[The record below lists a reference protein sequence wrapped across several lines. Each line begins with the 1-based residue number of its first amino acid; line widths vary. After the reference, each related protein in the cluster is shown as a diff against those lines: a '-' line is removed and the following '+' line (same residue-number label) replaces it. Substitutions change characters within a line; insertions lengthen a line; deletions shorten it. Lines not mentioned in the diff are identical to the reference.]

1 MADGMDL
8 SRYANLFLAESRE
21 HLQTCNRLLLEL
33 ERSPHATEPVVGIF
47 RAMHTLKGMSA
58 TMGYENLA
66 ALSHHAE
73 NLLALLRERVSS
85 AEGDLVDLLFRAVDT
100 LEQSLDEAV
109 AGRDDRLNFAA
120 LIVDLDTAAAN
131 AQSRT
136 GEMRAVRSARETVE
150 AAAAAADATPATGRL
165 VRVSIRADAVM
176 RGGRAA
182 LALKR
187 AEALGHVSGIRPAV
201 TAFEQQDFDGHFSFR
216 LHTDVTDTILE
227 TAIRGAGDI
236 ESVAIGEAPAPAPIE
251 DPAAPGG
258 ARHIRVDLRRLDA
271 LMNHMG
277 ELVVAKGRLAEVVG
291 QAPSPD
297 LEAVSARIG
306 RLVSEMQTE
315 VIQSRLTPV
324 WQVFDR
330 YPRLVRDLAR
340 QLGKRVDL
348 QIEGGDI
355 ELDRAIL
362 DEIGDPL
369 LHLLRNAVDHGIE
382 SAAERRR
389 LGKPEM
395 GRIVLSAAR
404 DRSGVAV
411 RVMDDGRGIDRKK
424 ITERAVKDG
433 FMDSVSDQLTDD
445 VLLKV
450 LGRPGFSTAATITD
464 VSGRGVGI
472 DVVLTRVRALGGAAS
487 IESELGRGTTIVL
500 RLPVTLAVLRV
511 LLTRVGRERYAVP
524 LAHVSETVEFNPGRA
539 TSMGGKE
546 ALVLRDRVIPATRL
560 RDLLS
565 VPGDL
570 GPARPPAIIL
580 ETGNRKSALVVDAL
594 LGQQEIVVEPF
605 EAPSGMLPLF
615 SGATILGDGEPA
627 LILDAA
633 ALV

>member
-1 MADGMDL
+1 MDL

-21 HLQTCNRLLLEL
+21 HLQACNRLLLDL
-33 ERSPHATEPVVGIF
+33 ERSPNASEPVVGIF
-47 RAMHTLKGMSA
+47 RAMHTLKGMAA
-58 TMGYENLA
+58 TMGYANLA
-66 ALSHHAE
+66 ALAHRTE
-73 NLLALLRERVSS
+73 NLLALLRERVAS
-85 AEGDLVDLLFRAVDT
+85 AEGDLIDLLFRAVDSF
-100 LEQSLDEAV
+100 EQSLDDAV
-109 AGRDDRLNFAA
+109 GGSDDRLDFGS
-120 LIVDLDTAAAN
+120 LIADLDRAAEL

-136 GEMRAVRSARETVE
+136 GEMRAVRSARETLE
-150 AAAAAADATPATGRL
+150 ATIGGKPEPVATGRL
-165 VRVSIRADAVM
+165 IRVTIKPDTAM
-176 RGGRAA
+176 RGGRAV

-187 AEALGHVSGIRPAV
+187 AEALGHVTGVRPAL
-201 TAFEQQDFDGHFSFR
+201 TDFEKQDFDGKFSFR
-216 LHTDVTDTILE
+216 LHTDVTDQLIE
-227 TAIRGAGDI
+227 SAIRGAG
-236 ESVAIGEAPAPAPIE
+236 EVATVSIGEAPVPAPIE
-251 DPAAPGG
+251 DPAAPGA

-271 LMNHMG
+271 LMNYMG

-291 QAPSPD
+291 QTPTPE
-297 LEAVSARIG
+297 LEAISARIG
-306 RLVSEMQTE
+306 RLVSEMQGE
-315 VIQSRLTPV
+315 VIQARLTPV

-348 QIEGGDI
+348 LIEGGDI

-382 SAAERRR
+382 SPAERRR
-389 LGKPEM
+389 SNKHEM

-411 RVMDDGRGIDRKK
+411 RVADDGRGIDRKK
-424 ITERAVKDG
+424 ILERAVKDRILES
-433 FMDSVSDQLTDD
+433 MSDELTDD

-450 LGRPGFSTAATITD
+450 IGRPGFSTATAVTD

-487 IESELGRGTTIVL
+487 IESEVGRGTSITL

-524 LAHVSETVEFNPGRA
+524 LAHVAETVEYDPA
-539 TSMGGKE
+539 KSTSMGGRE
-546 ALVLRDRVIPATRL
+546 ALVLRDRVIPTTRL
-560 RDLLS
+560 RDLLK
-565 VPGDL
+565 VIGD
-570 GPARPPAIIL
+570 GAPVRPPAIIL
-580 ETGNRKSALVVDAL
+580 ESGDRKSALVVDAL

-605 EAPSGMLPLF
+605 EAPRGMLPVF

-633 ALV
+633 ALM

>member
-1 MADGMDL
+1 MDF

-21 HLQTCNRLLLEL
+21 HLQACNRLLLEL
-33 ERSPHATEPVVGIF
+33 ERTPHAAEPVVGIF

-66 ALSHHAE
+66 SLAHHAE
-73 NLLALLRERVSS
+73 NLLSLLRERLSG
-85 AEGDLVDLLFRAVDT
+85 AEGDLIDLLFRAVGT

-109 AGRDDRLNFAA
+109 AGRDDRLNFGALLAELDQAA
-120 LIVDLDTAAAN
+120 EQ

-150 AAAAAADATPATGRL
+150 AAVAAADAPAATGRL
-165 VRVSIRADAVM
+165 VRVTIKPDAVM

-187 AEALGHVSGIRPAV
+187 AEALGHVTGIRPAV
-201 TAFEQQDFDGHFSFR
+201 TAFESQDFDGRFSFR
-216 LHTDVTDTILE
+216 LHTDVTDAIIE
-227 TAIRGAGDI
+227 SAIRGAGDI
-236 ESVAIGEAPAPAPIE
+236 DTVAVGEAPIPAPIE
-251 DPAAPGG
+251 DPLAHGG

-271 LMNHMG
+271 LMNYMG
-277 ELVVAKGRLAEVVG
+277 ELVVAKGRLAEVVA

-297 LEAVSARIG
+297 LEAVSARIS

-389 LGKPEM
+389 AGKPEM
-395 GRIVLSAAR
+395 GRIVLAAAR

-411 RVMDDGRGIDRKK
+411 RVSDDGRGIDRKK
-424 ITERAVKDG
+424 IAERAVKDG
-433 FMDSVSDQLTDD
+433 FMESVTDQLTDD

-450 LGRPGFSTAATITD
+450 LGRPGFSTAPTVTD

-524 LAHVSETVEFNPGRA
+524 LAHVSETIEFDRLRT
-539 TSMGGKE
+539 TSLGGKE
-546 ALVLRDRVIPATRL
+546 ALVLRDRVIPTSRL

-565 VPGDL
+565 VPGEP

-580 ETGNRKSALVVDAL
+580 DTGSRKSALVVDAL

-605 EAPSGMLPLF
+605 EAPRGMLPLF

-633 ALV
+633 AIM

>member
-1 MADGMDL
+1 MDL

-21 HLQTCNRLLLEL
+21 HLQACNRLLLEL
-33 ERSPHATEPVVGIF
+33 ERTPHASEPVVGIF
-47 RAMHTLKGMSA
+47 RAMHTLKGMAA
-58 TMGYENLA
+58 TMGYENIA
-66 ALSHHAE
+66 ALAHHSE
-73 NLLALLRERVSS
+73 NLLSVLRERVAG
-85 AEGDLVDLLFRAVDT
+85 AEGDLIDLLFRAVDT
-100 LEQSLDEAV
+100 LEQSIDEAI
-109 AGRDDRLNFAA
+109 AGRDDGLNFSTLLAELDNAA
-120 LIVDLDTAAAN
+120 SQ

-150 AAAAAADATPATGRL
+150 ASIAGAAAAAPSTGKL
-165 VRVSIRADAVM
+165 VRVSIKADAVM

-182 LALKR
+182 LVMKR
-187 AEALGHVSGIRPAV
+187 AEALGHVTGLRPAV
-201 TAFEQQDFDGHFSFR
+201 TAFEQQDFDGRFSFR
-216 LHTDVTDTILE
+216 LHTDVTDVVIE
-227 TAIRGAGDI
+227 AAIRGAGDVD
-236 ESVAIGEAPAPAPIE
+236 SVAIGEAPVPAPIE
-251 DPAAPGG
+251 DPVTNGG
-258 ARHIRVDLRRLDA
+258 TRHIRVDLRRLDA

-277 ELVVAKGRLAEVVG
+277 ELVVAKGRLAEVVA
-291 QAPSPD
+291 QTPTPD
-297 LEAVSARIG
+297 LEAVSARIS

-330 YPRLVRDLAR
+330 YPRVVRDLAR

-382 SAAERRR
+382 STAERRR

-395 GRIVLSAAR
+395 GRIVLAAAR

-411 RVMDDGRGIDRKK
+411 RVSDDGRGVDRTK
-424 ITERAVKDG
+424 IAERAVRDG
-433 FMDSVSDQLTDD
+433 IMDSVTDQLTDD

-450 LGRPGFSTAATITD
+450 LGRPGFSTAATVTD

-487 IESELGRGTTIVL
+487 IESEVGRGTTIVL

-524 LAHVSETVEFNPGRA
+524 LAHVAETVEFDTART

-546 ALVLRDRVIPATRL
+546 AFVLRDRVIPTTRL
-560 RDLLS
+560 RELLQ
-565 VPGDL
+565 VPDG
-570 GPARPPAIIL
+570 GAPIRPPAVIL
-580 ETGNRKSALVVDAL
+580 ESGNRKSALVVDAL

-605 EAPSGMLPLF
+605 EAPRGMFPLF

>member
-1 MADGMDL
+1 MDL

-21 HLQTCNRLLLEL
+21 HLQACNRLLLDL
-33 ERSPHATEPVVGIF
+33 ERSPHSSEPVVGIF
-47 RAMHTLKGMSA
+47 RAMHTLKGMAA
-58 TMGYENLA
+58 TMGYANLA
-66 ALSHHAE
+66 ALAHRSE
-73 NLLALLRERVSS
+73 NLLALLRERVAA
-85 AEGDLVDLLFRAVDT
+85 AETDLIDLLFRAVDT
-100 LEQSLDEAV
+100 FEQSLDDAV
-109 AGRDDRLNFAA
+109 AGRDDGLDFAN
-120 LIVDLDTAAAN
+120 LIADLDRAAEN

-136 GEMRAVRSARETVE
+136 GEMRAVRSARETIE
-150 AAAAAADATPATGRL
+150 AAVGGKLEPSATGRL
-165 VRVSIRADAVM
+165 IRVAIKPDAAM
-176 RGGRAA
+176 RGGRAV

-187 AEALGHVSGIRPAV
+187 AEALGHVTGIRPAV
-201 TAFEQQDFDGHFSFR
+201 TDYEKQEFDGKFSFR
-216 LHTDVTDTILE
+216 LHTDVTDQVIE
-227 TAIRGAGDI
+227 AAIRGAGEVDTV
-236 ESVAIGEAPAPAPIE
+236 SIGEAPVPAPLE

-258 ARHIRVDLRRLDA
+258 TRHIRVDLRRLDA
-271 LMNHMG
+271 LMNYMG

-291 QAPSPD
+291 QTPTPE
-297 LEAVSARIG
+297 LEAISARVS
-306 RLVSEMQTE
+306 RLVSEMQSE
-315 VIQSRLTPV
+315 VIQARLTPV

-348 QIEGGDI
+348 LIEGGDI

-382 SAAERRR
+382 SPAERRR
-389 LGKPEM
+389 SGKHEM

-411 RVMDDGRGIDRKK
+411 RVADDGRGIDRKK
-424 ITERAVKDG
+424 ILERAVKDG
-433 FMDSVSDQLTDD
+433 IVESMSDELTDD

-450 LGRPGFSTAATITD
+450 LGRPGFSTATAVTD

-487 IESELGRGTTIVL
+487 IDSEIGRGTTIAL

-524 LAHVSETVEFNPGRA
+524 LAHVAETVEYDPKKS
-539 TSMGGKE
+539 TSMGGRE
-546 ALVLRDRVIPATRL
+546 ALVLRDRVIPTTRL
-560 RDLLS
+560 RDLLR
-565 VPGDL
+565 VNGD
-570 GPARPPAIIL
+570 GAPARPPAIIL
-580 ETGNRKSALVVDAL
+580 ESGERKSALVVDAL

-605 EAPSGMLPLF
+605 EAPRGMFPVF
-615 SGATILGDGEPA
+615 SGATILGDGQPA

-633 ALV
+633 ALM

>member
-1 MADGMDL
+1 MDL
-8 SRYANLFLAESRE
+8 SRYANLFLAEGRE
-21 HLQTCNRLLLEL
+21 HLQACNRLLLEL
-33 ERSPHATEPVVGIF
+33 ERSPHAAEPVVGIF
-47 RAMHTLKGMSA
+47 RAMHTLKGMAA
-58 TMGYENLA
+58 TMGYANLA
-66 ALSHHAE
+66 ALAHRAE
-73 NLLALLRERVSS
+73 SLLSLLRERVAS
-85 AEGDLVDLLFRAVDT
+85 AEADLIDLLFRAVDT
-100 LEQSLDEAV
+100 LEQSLEEATG
-109 AGRDDRLNFAA
+109 GRDDRLDFAA
-120 LIVDLDTAAAN
+120 LIADLDAAASQ

-136 GEMRAVRSARETVE
+136 GEMRAVRSARQTIE
-150 AAAAAADATPATGRL
+150 ATAAGTAEPVATGRL
-165 VRVSIRADAVM
+165 VRVAIRSEAVM

-187 AEALGHVSGIRPAV
+187 AEALGHVTGVRPALSDL
-201 TAFEQQDFDGHFSFR
+201 EKQDFDGRFSFR
-216 LHTDVTDTILE
+216 LHTDVTDQVVE
-227 TAIRGAGDI
+227 AAIRGAGDVDTV
-236 ESVAIGEAPAPAPIE
+236 SIGEAPVPAPVE

-258 ARHIRVDLRRLDA
+258 PRHIRVDLRRLDA

-277 ELVVAKGRLAEVVG
+277 ELVVAKGRLAEVVAH
-291 QAPSPD
+291 APNPD
-297 LEAVSARIG
+297 LEAVSARIS

-315 VIQSRLTPV
+315 VIQVRLSPV

-348 QIEGGDI
+348 LIEGGDI

-382 SAAERRR
+382 SPADRRR
-389 LGKPEM
+389 AGKHEM

-411 RVMDDGRGIDRKK
+411 RVTDDGRGIDRRK
-424 ITERAVKDG
+424 IAERAVQDG
-433 FMDSVSDQLTDD
+433 LMESVTGELTDD
-445 VLLKV
+445 ILLKV
-450 LGRPGFSTAATITD
+450 MGRPGFSTAAAVTD

-472 DVVLTRVRALGGAAS
+472 DVVLTRVRALGGAAA
-487 IESELGRGTTIVL
+487 IESEPGRGTSITL

-524 LAHVSETVEFNPGRA
+524 LAHVAETIEWDPGRS
-539 TSMGGKE
+539 TSLGGRE
-546 ALVLRDRVIPATRL
+546 ALVLRDRVIPTTRL
-560 RDLLS
+560 RDLLR
-565 VPGDL
+565 VNGDPA
-570 GPARPPAIIL
+570 PARPPAIIL
-580 ETGNRKSALVVDAL
+580 ESGERKSALVVDAL

-605 EAPSGMLPLF
+605 EAPRGMLPVF

-633 ALV
+633 ALM

>member
-1 MADGMDL
+1 MDL

-21 HLQTCNRLLLEL
+21 HLQACNRLLLDL
-33 ERSPHATEPVVGIF
+33 ERSPHAGEPVVGIF
-47 RAMHTLKGMSA
+47 RAMHTLKGMAA
-58 TMGYENLA
+58 TMGYANLA
-66 ALSHHAE
+66 ALSHRTE
-73 NLLALLRERVSS
+73 NLLALLRERVAS
-85 AEGDLVDLLFRAVDT
+85 AESDLIDLLFRAVDT
-100 LEQSLDEAV
+100 FEQSLDDAV
-109 AGRDDRLNFAA
+109 AGKDDQLDFSA
-120 LIVDLDTAAAN
+120 LISDLDRAAEL

-136 GEMRAVRSARETVE
+136 GEMRAVRSARETTE
-150 AAAAAADATPATGRL
+150 ASVAGPEPVATGRL
-165 VRVSIRADAVM
+165 VRVAIKPEAAM
-176 RGGRAA
+176 RGGRAV

-187 AEALGHVSGIRPAV
+187 AEALGHVTGVRPAV
-201 TAFEQQDFDGHFSFR
+201 TDYEKQEFDGKFSFR
-216 LHTDVTDTILE
+216 LHTDVTDQVIE
-227 TAIRGAGDI
+227 AAIRGAGEVDTV
-236 ESVAIGEAPAPAPIE
+236 SIGEAPVPAPLE

-271 LMNHMG
+271 LMNYMG
-277 ELVVAKGRLAEVVG
+277 ELVVAKGRLAEVV
-291 QAPSPD
+291 AESPRPE

-306 RLVSEMQTE
+306 RLVSELQTE
-315 VIQSRLTPV
+315 VIQARLTPV

-348 QIEGGDI
+348 LIEGGDI

-382 SAAERRR
+382 SPAERRR
-389 LGKPEM
+389 AGKHEM

-411 RVMDDGRGIDRKK
+411 RVADDGRGIDRKK
-424 ITERAVKDG
+424 ILERAVKDRILES
-433 FMDSVSDQLTDD
+433 MADELTDD

-450 LGRPGFSTAATITD
+450 LGRPGFSTATAVTD

-472 DVVLTRVRALGGAAS
+472 DVVLTRVRALGGAAV
-487 IESELGRGTTIVL
+487 IESEAGRGTAITL

-524 LAHVSETVEFNPGRA
+524 LAHVAETVEYDPGKS
-539 TSMGGKE
+539 TSMGGRE
-546 ALVLRDRVIPATRL
+546 ALVLRDRVIPTTRL
-560 RDLLS
+560 RELLR
-565 VPGDL
+565 VAGD
-570 GPARPPAIIL
+570 GAPARPPAIIL
-580 ETGNRKSALVVDAL
+580 ESGERKSALVVDAL
-594 LGQQEIVVEPF
+594 LGQQEIVVEHF
-605 EAPSGMLPLF
+605 EAPLGMLPVF

-633 ALV
+633 ALM

>member
-1 MADGMDL
+1 MDL

-21 HLQTCNRLLLEL
+21 HLQTCNRLLLDL
-33 ERSPHATEPVVGIF
+33 ERSPHAAEPVVGIF
-47 RAMHTLKGMSA
+47 RAMHTLKGMAA
-58 TMGYENLA
+58 TMGYANLA
-66 ALSHHAE
+66 ALSHRTE
-73 NLLALLRERVSS
+73 NLLALLRERVAA
-85 AEGDLVDLLFRAVDT
+85 AEGDLIDLLFRAVDQF
-100 LEQSLDEAV
+100 EQSLDDAV
-109 AGRDDRLNFAA
+109 AGKDDRLDFSELISALDQAA
-120 LIVDLDTAAAN
+120 QK

-150 AAAAAADATPATGRL
+150 AAAALGSEAIATGRL
-165 VRVSIRADAVM
+165 VRVAIRQDAAM
-176 RGGRAA
+176 RGGRAV

-187 AEALGHVSGIRPAV
+187 AEALGHVTGVRPAM
-201 TAFEQQDFDGHFSFR
+201 TEFEKQEFDGRFSFR
-216 LHTDVTDTILE
+216 LHTEVTDQVLE
-227 TAIRGAGDI
+227 AAIRGAGEV
-236 ESVAIGEAPAPAPIE
+236 ESVTVGEAPVPAPLD
-251 DPAAPGG
+251 DPAAPGA

-277 ELVVAKGRLAEVVG
+277 ELVVAKGRLAEVVA
-291 QAPSPD
+291 QSPTPE
-297 LEAVSARIG
+297 LEAISARIG

-348 QIEGGDI
+348 LIEGGDI

-382 SAAERRR
+382 SPAERRR
-389 LGKPEM
+389 SGKHEM
-395 GRIVLSAAR
+395 GKIVLSAAR
-404 DRSGVAV
+404 DRSGVAI
-411 RVMDDGRGIDRKK
+411 RVQDDGRGIDRRK
-424 ITERAVKDG
+424 ILERAVKEG
-433 FMDSVSDQLTDD
+433 ILESVNDELTDD
-445 VLLKV
+445 VLLKII
-450 LGRPGFSTAATITD
+450 GRPGFSTAATVTD

-472 DVVLTRVRALGGAAS
+472 DVVLTRVRALGGAAA
-487 IESELGRGTTIVL
+487 IESEPGRGTGITL

-524 LAHVSETVEFNPGRA
+524 LAHVAETVEYDARKTTSLGGR
-539 TSMGGKE
+539 E
-546 ALVLRDRVIPATRL
+546 ALVLRDRVIPTTRL
-560 RDLLS
+560 RDLLR
-565 VPGDL
+565 VKGD
-570 GPARPPAIIL
+570 GAPARPPAIIL
-580 ETGNRKSALVVDAL
+580 ESGDRKSALVVDAL

-605 EAPSGMLPLF
+605 EAPQGMLPVF

-633 ALV
+633 ALL

>member
-1 MADGMDL
+1 MDL

-21 HLQTCNRLLLEL
+21 HLQACNRLLLEL
-33 ERSPHATEPVVGIF
+33 ERTPNATEPVVGIF
-47 RAMHTLKGMSA
+47 RAMHTLKGMAA

-66 ALSHHAE
+66 GLAHHGE
-73 NLLALLRERVSS
+73 NLLSILRERVSG
-85 AEGDLVDLLFRAVDT
+85 AEGDLIDLLFRVVDT
-100 LEQSLDEAV
+100 LEQSVDEAV
-109 AGRDDRLNFAA
+109 AGRDDRLSFTALIADLDSAAA
-120 LIVDLDTAAAN
+120 L

-136 GEMRAVRSARETVE
+136 GEMRAVRSARETIE
-150 AAAAAADATPATGRL
+150 ATAAGAGAVAPATGRL
-165 VRVSIRADAVM
+165 VRVAIKADAVM

-187 AEALGHVSGIRPAV
+187 AEGLGHVTGVRPAV
-201 TAFEQQDFDGHFSFR
+201 TAFEQQDFDGRFSFR
-216 LHTDVTDTILE
+216 LHTDVTDAVIEAAL
-227 TAIRGAGDI
+227 RGAGDVDT
-236 ESVAIGEAPAPAPIE
+236 VAIGEAPIPAPIE
-251 DPAAPGG
+251 DPAAVGG

-277 ELVVAKGRLAEVVG
+277 ELVVAKGRLAEVVA
-291 QAPSPD
+291 QTPTPD

-389 LGKPEM
+389 VGKPEM
-395 GRIVLSAAR
+395 GRIVLAAAR

-411 RVMDDGRGIDRKK
+411 RVADDGRGVDRKK
-424 ITERAVKDG
+424 IAELAVRDG
-433 FMDSVSDQLTDD
+433 FMESVTDELTDD
-445 VLLKV
+445 VLLRV
-450 LGRPGFSTAATITD
+450 LGRPGFSTAATVTD

-487 IESELGRGTTIVL
+487 IESEVGRGTTIIL

-524 LAHVSETVEFNPGRA
+524 LAHVAETVEFDTGRT

-546 ALVLRDRVIPATRL
+546 AFVLRDRVIPSTRL
-560 RDLLS
+560 RELLR
-565 VPGDL
+565 VPGD
-570 GPARPPAIIL
+570 GAPARPPAIIL
-580 ETGNRKSALVVDAL
+580 ESGNRKSALVVDAL

-605 EAPSGMLPLF
+605 EAPKGMLPLF

-633 ALV
+633 SLV

>member
-1 MADGMDL
+1 MDL

-21 HLQTCNRLLLEL
+21 HLQACNRLLLEL
-33 ERSPHATEPVVGIF
+33 ERTPSATEPVVGIF
-47 RAMHTLKGMSA
+47 RAMHTLKGMAA
-58 TMGYENLA
+58 TMGYENLT
-66 ALSHHAE
+66 ALAHHSE
-73 NLLALLRERVSS
+73 NLLSVLRERVAE
-85 AEGDLVDLLFRAVDT
+85 AEGDLIDLLFRAVDM
-100 LEQSLDEAV
+100 LEQSIDGAA
-109 AGRDDRLNFAA
+109 AGRDDRLDFAA
-120 LIVDLDTAAAN
+120 LIGDLDAAAAL

-136 GEMRAVRSARETVE
+136 GEMRAVRSARETIE
-150 AAAAAADATPATGRL
+150 AAATGAASMGPATGRL
-165 VRVSIRADAVM
+165 VRVTVRADAVM

-187 AEALGHVSGIRPAV
+187 AEALGHVAGIRPAV
-201 TAFEQQDFDGHFSFR
+201 TAFEQQDFDGAFSFR
-216 LHTDVTDTILE
+216 LHTDVTDAVIE
-227 TAIRGAGDI
+227 AAIRGAGDI
-236 ESVAIGEAPAPAPIE
+236 DSVAVGEAPVPAPIE
-251 DPAAPGG
+251 DPAQAGG

-277 ELVVAKGRLAEVVG
+277 ELVVAKGRLAEVV
-291 QAPSPD
+291 ALSPTPD

-382 SAAERRR
+382 SPAERRR
-389 LGKPEM
+389 AGKPEM
-395 GRIVLSAAR
+395 GRIVLAAAR

-411 RVMDDGRGIDRKK
+411 RVSDDGRGIDRGK
-424 ITERAVKDG
+424 IAERAARDG
-433 FMDSVSDQLTDD
+433 FMESATDELTDD

-450 LGRPGFSTAATITD
+450 LGRPGFSTAAAVTD

-487 IESELGRGTTIVL
+487 IESEVGRGTTIVL

-524 LAHVSETVEFNPGRA
+524 LAHVAETVEFDAGRT

-546 ALVLRDRVIPATRL
+546 AFVLRDRVIPTTRL
-560 RDLLS
+560 RDLLQ
-565 VPGDL
+565 VRGDGAPL
-570 GPARPPAIIL
+570 RPPAVIL

>member
-1 MADGMDL
+1 MDL

-21 HLQTCNRLLLEL
+21 HLQACNRLLLDL
-33 ERSPHATEPVVGIF
+33 ERSPHSTEPVVGIF
-47 RAMHTLKGMSA
+47 RAMHTLKGMAA
-58 TMGYENLA
+58 TMGYANLA
-66 ALSHHAE
+66 ALAHRSE
-73 NLLALLRERVSS
+73 NLLALLRERVAS
-85 AEGDLVDLLFRAVDT
+85 AEGDLIDLLFRAVDSF
-100 LEQSLDEAV
+100 EQSLDDAV
-109 AGRDDRLNFAA
+109 AGRDDRLDFSS
-120 LIVDLDTAAAN
+120 LIADLDRATEL

-136 GEMRAVRSARETVE
+136 GEMRAVRSARQTME
-150 AAAAAADATPATGRL
+150 ATIGGPPEPVASGRL
-165 VRVSIRADAVM
+165 IRVTIRPDAAM
-176 RGGRAA
+176 RGGRAV

-187 AEALGHVSGIRPAV
+187 AEALGHVTGVRPAV
-201 TAFEQQDFDGHFSFR
+201 SDYEKQEFDGKFSFR
-216 LHTDVTDTILE
+216 LHTDVTDQVIE
-227 TAIRGAGDI
+227 AAIRGAGEVDTV
-236 ESVAIGEAPAPAPIE
+236 SIGEAPVPAPIE
-251 DPAAPGG
+251 DPAAPG
-258 ARHIRVDLRRLDA
+258 ATRHIRVDLRRLDA
-271 LMNHMG
+271 LMNYMG
-277 ELVVAKGRLAEVVG
+277 ELVVAKGRLAEVVA
-291 QAPSPD
+291 QTPTPE
-297 LEAVSARIG
+297 LEAISARIG
-306 RLVSEMQTE
+306 RLVSEMQGE

-348 QIEGGDI
+348 LIEGGDI

-382 SAAERRR
+382 STAERRR
-389 LGKPEM
+389 VGKHEM

-411 RVMDDGRGIDRKK
+411 RVADDGRGIDRKK
-424 ITERAVKDG
+424 ILERAVKERILES
-433 FMDSVSDQLTDD
+433 MSDELTDD

-450 LGRPGFSTAATITD
+450 LGRPGFSTATTVTD

-487 IESELGRGTTIVL
+487 IESEVGRGTSITL

-524 LAHVSETVEFNPGRA
+524 LAHVAETVEYDPGKS
-539 TSMGGKE
+539 TSMGGRE
-546 ALVLRDRVIPATRL
+546 ALVLRDRVIPTTRL
-560 RDLLS
+560 RDLLR
-565 VPGDL
+565 VEGA
-570 GPARPPAIIL
+570 GAPARPPAIIL
-580 ETGNRKSALVVDAL
+580 ESGERKSALVVDAL

-605 EAPSGMLPLF
+605 EAPRGMLPVF

-633 ALV
+633 ALM